1 MTCYHVVIEASV
13 VRTQIQLTSEQ
24 AQRLRTIA
32 SASGRS
38 IADLVRD
45 GVDAVLREHGGMSRG
60 ERMRRASRI
69 VGAFTSGTSDLA
81 TRHDDHFV
89 AAADRRR

>member
-1 MTCYHVVIEASV
+1 M

-24 AQRLRTIA
+24 ARRLRTLA

-45 GVDAVLREHGGMSRG
+45 GVDVVLREHGGMSRG
-60 ERMRRASRI
+60 ERMRRASRSRI
-69 VGAFTSGTSDLA
+69 VGAFKSGTSDLA
-81 TRHDDHFV
+81 TRHDQHFA